1 MGEHKYTGPIA
12 GLFQKMADIIGK
24 DVYYVNFLIL
34 MFFTLFEVAAV
45 FFEVIPGTDI
55 EITRTAVWGVLIVV
69 GIIKGYGIAAF
80 FMHLKGDPFIYTRT
94 ALFPVIFAAL
104 SSGVS
109 DFPTLQESTNFL
121 RGVLLTGII
130 PTLQSDTRRLKLS
143 LMKDLTGN
151 HALANFCY
159 CYYSSDVCTPNH
171 SCRTRK

>member
-12 GLFQKMADIIGK
+12 GLFQNMADIIGK

-104 SSGVS
+104 M
-109 DFPTLQESTNFL
+109 LW
-121 RGVLLTGII
+121 GIG
-130 PTLQSDTRRLKLS
+130 LS
-143 LMKDLTGN
+143 NPAGIDQLP
-151 HALANFCY
+151 AW
-159 CYYSSDVCTPNH
+159 CTPNWDY
-171 SCRTRK
+171 SYVTE

>member
-12 GLFQKMADIIGK
+12 GLFQKMADLIGK

-80 FMHLKGDPFIYTRT
+80 FMHLKEIH
-94 ALFPVIFAAL
+94 
-104 SSGVS
+104 SS
-109 DFPTLQESTNFL
+109 T
-121 RGVLLTGII
+121 
-130 PTLQSDTRRLKLS
+130 
-143 LMKDLTGN
+143 
-151 HALANFCY
+151 HALH
-159 CYYSSDVCTPNH
+159 YSL
-171 SCRTRK
+171 

>member
-12 GLFQKMADIIGK
+12 GIFQKMADIIGK

-45 FFEVIPGTDI
+45 FFETIPGTDI

-104 SSGVS
+104 M
-109 DFPTLQESTNFL
+109 LW
-121 RGVLLTGII
+121 GIGLPNPAGI
-130 PTLQSDTRRLKLS
+130 DQLPDW
-143 LMKDLTGN
+143 
-151 HALANFCY
+151 
-159 CYYSSDVCTPNH
+159 CTPNWDY
-171 SCRTRK
+171 SYVTE